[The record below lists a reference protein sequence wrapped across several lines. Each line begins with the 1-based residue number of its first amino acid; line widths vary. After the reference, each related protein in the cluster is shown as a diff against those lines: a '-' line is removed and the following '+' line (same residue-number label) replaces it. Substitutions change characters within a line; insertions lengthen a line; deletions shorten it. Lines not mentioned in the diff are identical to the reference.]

1 MTAAW
6 RLGAVVAVPLLA
18 GAPTAARAN
27 DVPTAARADYVLG
40 CMAAN
45 GNTRLALERCA
56 CSLDSIAEQMPYARY
71 EAADT
76 ALRMQAGN
84 LGERGAMFRDPP
96 GVRAAVEDLRRA
108 QAEATLR
115 CFQ

>member
-1 MTAAW
+1 MTVRRA
-6 RLGAVVAVPLLA
+6 GVALAFLLLA
-18 GAPTAARAN
+18 GAQPGAAAN
-27 DVPTAARADYVLG
+27 DFPTAARADYVLG

-56 CSLDSIAEQMPYARY
+56 CSLDAIAEQMPYARY
-71 EAADT
+71 EEADT

-84 LGERGAMFRDPP
+84 LGERSAMFRDPP

>member
-1 MTAAW
+1 V
-6 RLGAVVAVPLLA
+6 RRGLPLLA
-18 GAPTAARAN
+18 AALLGAAATAAAN
-27 DVPTAARADYVLG
+27 DYPTVARADYVLG

-56 CSLDSIAEQMPYARY
+56 CSLDAIAEQLPYSRY
-71 EAADT
+71 EEAAT
-76 ALRMQAGN
+76 ALQMQAGN

-96 GVRAAVEDLRRA
+96 GIRAAIEDLRRA

-115 CFQ
+115 CFR

>member
-1 MTAAW
+1 MRALAALLLLTLP
-6 RLGAVVAVPLLA
+6 LGV
-18 GAPTAARAN
+18 ARAN
-27 DVPTAARADYVLG
+27 DFPTAARADYVLG

-56 CSLDSIAEQMPYARY
+56 CSLDAIAEQMPYARY

-84 LGERGAMFRDPP
+84 LGERSAMFRDPP

>member
-1 MTAAW
+1 MM
-6 RLGAVVAVPLLA
+6 RLPLALALLLA
-18 GAPTAARAN
+18 PVAAAHGNDFPT
-27 DVPTAARADYVLG
+27 TARADYVLG

-45 GNTRLALERCA
+45 GNTRIALERCA
-56 CSLDSIAEQMPYARY
+56 CSIDAIAEQLPYDCY

-84 LGERGAMFRDPP
+84 LGERAAAFRDPP
-96 GVRAAVEDLRRA
+96 QARAEVEALRRA

-115 CFQ
+115 CFP

>member
-1 MTAAW
+1 MTRRFVMVLLLCVALPAA
-6 RLGAVVAVPLLA
+6 
-18 GAPTAARAN
+18 AN
-27 DVPTAARADYVLG
+27 DFPTVARADYVLG

-56 CSLDSIAEQMPYARY
+56 CSLDAIAEQLPYARY

-76 ALRMQAGN
+76 SLRMQAGN
-84 LGERGAMFRDPP
+84 LGERGAIFRDPP
-96 GVRAAVEDLRRA
+96 QVRSAVEDLRRA
-108 QAEATLR
+108 QADATLR

>member
-1 MTAAW
+1 MR
-6 RLGAVVAVPLLA
+6 RLALALLSMPLLLMPLPGLA
-18 GAPTAARAN
+18 HDYPTVAL
-27 DVPTAARADYVLG
+27 ADYVLG

-56 CSLDSIAEQMPYARY
+56 CSIDAIAEQLPYARY

-76 ALRMQAGN
+76 VLRMQAGN
-84 LGERGAMFRDPP
+84 LGERGAEFRDPP
-96 GVRAAVEDLRRA
+96 AIRATVEALRRA

-115 CFQ
+115 CFP

>member
-1 MTAAW
+1 MRRGTLFAAAALLVSATAA
-6 RLGAVVAVPLLA
+6 ASNDF
-18 GAPTAARAN
+18 PT
-27 DVPTAARADYVLG
+27 VARADYVLG

-56 CSLDSIAEQMPYARY
+56 CSLDAIAEQMPYARY
-71 EAADT
+71 EIAET

-84 LGERGAMFRDPP
+84 LGERAAEFRDPP
-96 GVRAAVEDLRRA
+96 QIRAAIEELRRA

>member
-1 MTAAW
+1 M
-6 RLGAVVAVPLLA
+6 RRGGALLA
-18 GAPTAARAN
+18 GAALLGAAGAAAAN
-27 DVPTAARADYVLG
+27 DFPTVARADYVLG

-56 CSLDSIAEQMPYARY
+56 CSLDAIAEQLPYARY
-71 EAADT
+71 EAAET

-84 LGERGAMFRDPP
+84 LGERAGAFRDPP
-96 GVRAAVEDLRRA
+96 QVRAAIEDLRRA

>member
-1 MTAAW
+1 MKRPQLAAI
-6 RLGAVVAVPLLA
+6 LVLA
-18 GAPTAARAN
+18 GAAAAPPARAN
-27 DVPTAARADYVLG
+27 DYPTAARADYVLG

-56 CSLDSIAEQMPYARY
+56 CSIDAIAEQIPYNRF

-76 ALRMQAGN
+76 VLRMQAGN
-84 LGERGAMFRDPP
+84 LGERGAVFRDPP
-96 GVRAAVEDLRRA
+96 GVRTSVEDLRRA

>member
-1 MTAAW
+1 MTSRRTAALAALL
-6 RLGAVVAVPLLA
+6 LG
-18 GAPTAARAN
+18 GALRGAAAN
-27 DVPTAARADYVLG
+27 DFPTAARADYVLG

-45 GNTRLALERCA
+45 GNSRLALERCS
-56 CSLDSIAEQMPYARY
+56 CSLDAIAEQVPYAKY

-84 LGERGAMFRDPP
+84 LGERSAMFRDPP

>member
-1 MTAAW
+1 MTVRRAGAAMAFLL
-6 RLGAVVAVPLLA
+6 LGAAVRD
-18 GAPTAARAN
+18 AAAN
-27 DVPTAARADYVLG
+27 DFPTAARADYVLG

-45 GNTRLALERCA
+45 GNTRLALERCS
-56 CSLDSIAEQMPYARY
+56 CSLDAIAEQIPYARY
-71 EAADT
+71 QEADT

-84 LGERGAMFRDPP
+84 LGERSAVFRDPP

>member
-1 MTAAW
+1 MTAW
-6 RLGAVVAVPLLA
+6 RLGAAALAVSLL
-18 GAPTAARAN
+18 GAQRGASAN
-27 DVPTAARADYVLG
+27 DFPTAARADYVIG

-56 CSLDSIAEQMPYARY
+56 CSLDAIAEQMPYPRY

-84 LGERGAMFRDPP
+84 LGERSAVFRDPP

-108 QAEATLR
+108 QADATLR